1 MKRDCLTEQ
10 HIQQIVRLCHAG
22 LHPRTLMTETIKHLR
37 TLMAIDASF
46 FATVDPA
53 TLLFTGSVADDILL
67 RVTPQFLVNEFLQDD
82 VNAFRALAREPHP
95 VGYLDAATQ
104 HQMERSPRY
113 RDILAPLALGD
124 ELRAALRV
132 DGICWGVLCLHRE
145 RASVP
150 YSRAEAEVLNLLTPH
165 LATGLRQALLL
176 GASAGPTLLDAPGLL
191 LLADDLSLVATTPA
205 AERWLAELAAPDWP
219 HTHELPTAIYAVAG
233 RLQALEQAGDART
246 SQMPRVRLR
255 TRSGQW
261 LVLHASRMSG
271 PAVPA
276 PIAVIVEVAQP
287 LEIAPLIV
295 QAYNLSKREG
305 EIVLCVVRGLSSAE
319 IVNELHIS
327 ANTVQDYLKAI
338 FDRVGV
344 RSRRELTE
352 LTAGIFAQHYQPRLI
367 ADCSLDSQGQ
377 FK

>member
-1 MKRDCLTEQ
+1 MKRDHLTERN
-10 HIQQIVRLCHAG
+10 IQQIVRLCHAG
-22 LHPRTLMTETIKHLR
+22 LDSRTLMGETIKRLR
-37 TLMAIDASF
+37 TLMPIDASF

-53 TLLFTGSVADDILL
+53 TLLFTGSVADDILH
-67 RVTPQFLVNEFLQDD
+67 RATPQFLANEFLQGD
-82 VNAFRALAREPHP
+82 VNTFRGLAREVHP

-104 HQMERSPRY
+104 HQLERSPRY

-145 RASVP
+145 RSGVP
-150 YSRAEAEVLNLLTPH
+150 FSSAEADLLEQLTPH
-165 LATGLRQALLL
+165 LAAGLRKALLIGT
-176 GASAGPTLLDAPGLL
+176 GAGQPLLDAPGLL
-191 LLADDLSLVATTPA
+191 VLADDLSLVATTPA
-205 AERWLAELAAPDWP
+205 AERWLAEIAPSDWP
-219 HTHELPTAIYAVAG
+219 RTRELPTAMYAVAG
-233 RLQALEQAGDART
+233 RLQALEQDGDALS

-276 PIAVIVEVAQP
+276 PIAVILEIAQP

-295 QAYNLSKREG
+295 QAYDLSKREG
-305 EIVLCVVRGLSSAE
+305 EIVLCVVRGLSTAE

-338 FDRVGV
+338 FDRIGV
-344 RSRRELTE
+344 RSRRELIASLFT
-352 LTAGIFAQHYQPRLI
+352 QQYQPRILSGS
-367 ADCSLDSQGQ
+367 SLDTQGQ
-377 FK
+377 FR